1 VREDRSASGNAGMS
15 RPSSEDARGD
25 RWVQAQLRTRGAWPP
40 PEGPRVAIVGSR
52 RPSPYGEAVA
62 EQLGL
67 ELARAGVVVI
77 SGLALGIDAA
87 AHRGALNGGGVTVA
101 VMGTGVDVIYPAS
114 HSALADAILAAGG
127 ALVSQFPDGTVP
139 RRHNFPARNYTMAAL
154 SDVVVVVEAAEGS
167 GALITAE
174 AALELHREV
183 MAVPGSVFSPLSVG
197 THSLLRDGAGLVQ
210 NARDVL
216 SALSLGGEVLDD
228 PLAPPKQ
235 FGFRLPAQRD
245 GILAHL
251 SDVLALSA
259 AEIARKLQL
268 PIAEVLGRLTALEL
282 DGAVRRHQDG
292 YVRALRRGKERA

>member
-1 VREDRSASGNAGMS
+1 MS
-15 RPSSEDARGD
+15 PPE
-25 RWVQAQLRTRGAWPP
+25 LRTRGRWPP
-40 PEGPRVAIVGSR
+40 PEGPRAAIVGSR

-87 AHRGALNGGGVTVA
+87 AHRGALNGGGVTIA
-101 VMGTGVDVIYPAS
+101 VMGTGVDVIYPAA
-114 HSALADAILAAGG
+114 HSMLAEAILAGGG
-127 ALVSQFPDGTVP
+127 ALVSQFPDGTAP

-154 SDVVVVVEAAEGS
+154 SDAVVVVEAAEGS

-174 AALELHREV
+174 AALDLHKHKEV

-197 THSLLRDGAGLVQ
+197 THALIRDGAGLVQ

-216 SALSLGGEVLDD
+216 AALGRTGEVLDD
-228 PLAPPKQ
+228 PLATPKGL
-235 FGFRLPAQRD
+235 GFKLPAGRD
-245 GILAHL
+245 GILSHL
-251 SDVLALSA
+251 SDVLALNA

-282 DGAVRRHQDG
+282 DGAVKRHQGG